1 MSHGSAAVPEGVAM
15 SIIRR
20 GKSPILW
27 VEFWYEGKRYRQSSG
42 TTNRRQAVAFEQ
54 KLRQQLHDE
63 IKLGRIAYEPMRF
76 DEAVKRYK
84 TTHLNL
90 KVRLERTAKGDE
102 NTLKHLTEMVGP
114 ATLLHEISTPVVAR
128 LKETLVSGNRKPAT
142 VNKYLATLRAILRM
156 ANLEWGT
163 LPVLPRFK
171 LYRLDNERSRWLRED
186 EEAKLLDA
194 CKQTPHLHD
203 LVVFLLDTGAR
214 LTEATSLTWANVDL
228 PEDGPGY
235 ARLMFT
241 KSRKPRGL
249 PLPRRTDQML
259 RRLKGQRPDG
269 QDHVFLFRTTGCHW
283 RGTKP
288 QAKPFGNPHGSWDA
302 AVKRAGLGDLH
313 LHDLRHTYASRLVQ
327 LGVPVLTVS
336 KLLGHATIRMT
347 MRYSHLANEDLRL
360 AVSRLDRSDD

>member
-1 MSHGSAAVPEGVAM
+1 MAIVK
-15 SIIRR
+15 R

-27 VEFWYEGKRYRQSSG
+27 VEFWFEKKRYRQSSG
-42 TTNRRQAVAFEQ
+42 TTSRRKAAACEQALRH
-54 KLRQQLHDE
+54 KLREHAKQ
-63 IKLGRIAYEPMRF
+63 GPPTFEPMRF

-102 NTLKHLTEMVGP
+102 NTLKHLIDMVGP
-114 ATLLHEISTPVVAR
+114 ATLLNEISTPVVAR
-128 LKETLVSGNRKPAT
+128 LKETLVSGDRKPAT
-142 VNKYLATLRAILRM
+142 VNKYLATLRAVLRM

-171 LYRLDNERSRWLRED
+171 RYRLDNERNRWLRAD
-186 EEAKLLDA
+186 EETKLLEA
-194 CKQTPHLHD
+194 CKRTPHLHD

-228 PEDGPGY
+228 PDQGHGFV
-235 ARLMFT
+235 RLMFT

-259 RRLKGQRPDG
+259 RRLHATRPED
-269 QDHVFLFRTTGCHW
+269 QDRVFLVRTKGCHW

-302 AVKRAGLGDLH
+302 AVTRAKLGDLH

-327 LGVPVLTVS
+327 LGVPILTVS
-336 KLLGHATIRMT
+336 KLLGHATLRMT

-360 AVSRLDRSDD
+360 AVSRLDQPLGE